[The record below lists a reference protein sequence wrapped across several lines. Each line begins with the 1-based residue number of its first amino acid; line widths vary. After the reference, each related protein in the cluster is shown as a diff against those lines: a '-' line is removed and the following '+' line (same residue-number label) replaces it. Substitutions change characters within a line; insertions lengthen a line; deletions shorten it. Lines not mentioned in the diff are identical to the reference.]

1 MLILGSSLTMLTGF
15 LDGFS
20 NAGTKRQKRAKE
32 RSNTLE
38 FIVWFNSIDNVW
50 VIKYLSVKFN

>member
-38 FIVWFNSIDNVW
+38 FIVVQSIDNVW